1 MKATKKSLWLSAV
14 SMMLCAVMLLGTTF
28 AQFTDSVTNTGNVI
42 QAGNLKSGFYYRG
55 LLDTTDDDYKEVS
68 ENPALFEGIGWEP
81 GRSFGYDFKVVNEGS
96 LAFDYEISLQ
106 NIEFAGNNNVNIA
119 DVIDVYVI
127 GIGDTSLNGQPHN
140 SLAYYIDKQHSVIRG
155 GKVTTEN
162 KEHRFSI
169 VFKMNETAGNE
180 YQGASIDFDIV
191 LKAKQ
196 AVWEEDGFG
205 SSDYDKD
212 AVYDQV
218 NVDATGD
225 AAANGAKLQEAINNA
240 TPGSIVFVGAGEYDA
255 PLTVDKPLTIAG
267 SKDTKI
273 EDKIFVDSDGVAF
286 ENISFRFEMNS
297 ADQNAP
303 IKTNNK
309 DLTLENC
316 SVERTTETAQP
327 YGMLVDVGTGVL
339 TAAGTTFIAPY
350 DPETAF
356 NASPSVIHAG
366 EVYLDGCVIATDG
379 YGLFSQHVT
388 TGVIKNTRFTGIDGR
403 PTLGCLNST
412 LLNGLVFDGCTFEM
426 GYNSTVTAGNF
437 TIKNSTFDFTNTPAG
452 GAGNGINV
460 YSQNGEIILE
470 NNVFKLI
477 DGKTGINL
485 TSASWAS
492 GGHDASKV
500 TIRNNQFEGENITQI
515 KVSDAWEN
523 VPSEWE

>member
-1 MKATKKSLWLSAV
+1 M
-14 SMMLCAVMLLGTTF
+14 
-28 AQFTDSVTNTGNVI
+28 
-42 QAGNLKSGFYYRG
+42 KSGFYYRG

-68 ENPALFEGIGWEP
+68 ENPALFEGIEWEP

-169 VFKMNETAGNE
+169 VFKMKETAGNE

-255 PLTVDKPLTIAG
+255 PLTERIDDPQRLHDIFGILSEFFQLLQSSEAALRFLFVTGVCAAG
-267 SKDTKI
+267 SLASLTRLDDISLRPEFSALLGFTQSEI
-273 EDKIFVDSDGVAF
+273 ER
-286 ENISFRFEMNS
+286 RFSAHVQAAASRMNC
-297 ADQNAP
+297 DELQ
-303 IKTNNK
+303 
-309 DLTLENC
+309 
-316 SVERTTETAQP
+316 
-327 YGMLVDVGTGVL
+327 VL
-339 TAAGTTFIAPY
+339 K
-350 DPETAF
+350 
-356 NASPSVIHAG
+356 
-366 EVYLDGCVIATDG
+366 
-379 YGLFSQHVT
+379 Q
-388 TGVIKNTRFTGIDGR
+388 
-403 PTLGCLNST
+403 LNSR
-412 LLNGLVFDGCTFEM
+412 
-426 GYNSTVTAGNF
+426 Y
-437 TIKNSTFDFTNTPAG
+437 G
-452 GAGNGINV
+452 G
-460 YSQNGEIILE
+460 
-470 NNVFKLI
+470 FC
-477 DGKTGINL
+477 
-485 TSASWAS
+485 
-492 GGHDASKV
+492 
-500 TIRNNQFEGENITQI
+500 F
-515 KVSDAWEN
+515 
-523 VPSEWE
+523 SEEAYERVLCP